1 MTHYLENASRSH
13 GTNYKTAPQAYVFAL
28 STYIALVA
36 KTCAVYA
43 LASQSEDFSVPI
55 STPRTFLKGIE
66 SGEYFRLFGIENM
79 LGTDFFSWYLGDDV
93 TEELE
98 QPLGLLLER
107 LRTIDFDVAK
117 KSPESV
123 RDLFKGLYMGFT
135 PAPMRHA
142 LGEYYTPDWLAAHV
156 IDTAGWV

>member
-1 MTHYLENASRSH
+1 M
-13 GTNYKTAPQAYVFAL
+13 
-28 STYIALVA
+28 
-36 KTCAVYA
+36 YA
-43 LASQSEDFSVPI
+43 LAPQSEDFSVPI

-107 LRTIDFDVAK
+107 LRTIEF
-117 KSPESV
+117 
-123 RDLFKGLYMGFT
+123 
-135 PAPMRHA
+135 
-142 LGEYYTPDWLAAHV
+142 
-156 IDTAGWV
+156 